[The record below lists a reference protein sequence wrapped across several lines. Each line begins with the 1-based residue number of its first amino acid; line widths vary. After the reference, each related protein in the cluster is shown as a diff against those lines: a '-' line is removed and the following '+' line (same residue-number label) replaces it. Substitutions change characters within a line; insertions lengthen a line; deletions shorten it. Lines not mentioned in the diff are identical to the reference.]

1 MPNYRLTMSY
11 DGTNRPGWQRLAPND
26 RSIQGRLEAAL
37 TELFGQPVEVNGSGR
52 TDAGVHA
59 AGQVASFTAPE
70 RDPEELLRR
79 LRHLLPAD
87 IGALTLEQAPPR
99 FHARLSAVGKTYV
112 YRIWNSPVPDVF
124 ARRFRVCVPQ
134 RLDDEA
140 MRRAAADLVG
150 THDFTSFCVRG
161 KKSAVRTLTELS
173 VRREGDA
180 LTLTFSADGFLHHM
194 VRILTGTLL
203 EVGLGKR
210 PAGSMPALLAE
221 KRRAAAGQTA
231 PAAGL
236 CLMEVRYP

>member
-1 MPNYRLTMSY
+1 MRNLRLDICY
-11 DGTNRPGWQRLAPND
+11 DGTRYRGWQRLTGVEGT
-26 RSIQGRLEAAL
+26 IQGKLETVL
-37 TELFGQPVEVNGSGR
+37 SRILEEPIEVSGSGR

-150 THDFTSFCVRG
+150 THDFTSFCVHS

>member
-1 MPNYRLTMSY
+1 MPNYRLTLSY

-70 RDPEELLRR
+70 RDPEELLRH

-87 IGALTLEQAPPR
+87 IGALTR

-173 VRREGDA
+173 VHREGDA

>member
-1 MPNYRLTMSY
+1 MRASPAS
-11 DGTNRPGWQRLAPND
+11 NR
-26 RSIQGRLEAAL
+26 
-37 TELFGQPVEVNGSGR
+37 V
-52 TDAGVHA
+52 
-59 AGQVASFTAPE
+59 
-70 RDPEELLRR
+70 ELLRR

-99 FHARLSAVGKTYV
+99 FHARLSAVGKTSV

-134 RLDDEA
+134 RLDEDA

-210 PAGSMPALLAE
+210 PAESMPALLAE

>member
-1 MPNYRLTMSY
+1 MPNYRLTLSY

-52 TDAGVHA
+52 TDA
-59 AGQVASFTAPE
+59 
-70 RDPEELLRR
+70 
-79 LRHLLPAD
+79 
-87 IGALTLEQAPPR
+87 
-99 FHARLSAVGKTYV
+99 
-112 YRIWNSPVPDVF
+112 
-124 ARRFRVCVPQ
+124 
-134 RLDDEA
+134 
-140 MRRAAADLVG
+140 DLGG

-236 CLMEVRYP
+236 CLMEVRYE